1 MNFCVVATRAPLREG
16 HRVGMRPY
24 RCGLL
29 FVALALSA
37 CATRAPRPA
46 APPTPAAKPPVAAP
60 VAPAHAAAP
69 ATGKPPVAKASA
81 APEVKV
87 LPPAGYEKEK
97 TRLKQALAK
106 NTANTLAP
114 DDVGYTLDVLHGRL
128 RQEAGKS
135 AHITREADRIVIDLS
150 GLLGFAPGA
159 DQVDAA
165 GRQRLEAL
173 ARVLVEYRATFV
185 SVLVRDGEPSQPSD
199 RRALAL
205 ARVLIQSGVARQRIV
220 VIGHDANAGVA
231 SVARTALMI
240 EAIVRGG

>member
-1 MNFCVVATRAPLREG
+1 MNL
-16 HRVGMRPY
+16 Y

-29 FVALALSA
+29 IVALALSA

-46 APPTPAAKPPVAAP
+46 APQAAPKPKLPIAVP
-60 VAPAHAAAP
+60 VAPATA
-69 ATGKPPVAKASA
+69 KPPVAKASA
-81 APEVKV
+81 PPEVKV
-87 LPPAGYEKEK
+87 LPPAGYEQEK

-128 RQEAGKS
+128 RQEIGKS

-150 GLLGFAPGA
+150 GQLGFAHGA
-159 DQVDAA
+159 DQVDAE
-165 GRQRLEAL
+165 GQRLLGSL
-173 ARVLVEYRATFV
+173 ARVLVEYRTTFV
-185 SVLVRDGEPSQPSD
+185 SVLVRDGEMSQPSD

-205 ARVLIQSGVARQRIV
+205 VHVLTQAGVARQRIV
-220 VIGHDANAGVA
+220 VIGQGAGRANAAVE
-231 SVARTALMI
+231 SVARVELLI